1 VIRLKGYEAISKRI
15 MELCSKYD
23 LTINGLA
30 ERCLLTQ
37 STVENLV
44 NGTSK
49 NPKTLTLIRICAGLN
64 ITLKEFF
71 NSDLFD
77 NLDTEL

>member
-1 VIRLKGYEAISKRI
+1 

>member
-1 VIRLKGYEAISKRI
+1 VIRLKGHEAIAKRI
-15 MELCSKYD
+15 IELCSKYD
-23 LTINGLA
+23 LTINGLSS
-30 ERCLLTQ
+30 RCLLTQ
-37 STVENLV
+37 STVENIV

-49 NPKTLTLIRICAGLN
+49 NPKTLTIIRICSGLN
-64 ITLKEFF
+64 ITLREFY